1 MASQV
6 LEAELIEPVD
16 INLGDNS
23 SNLALGGTIA
33 VSIIFILLSALIGSS
48 ITKDL
53 NPANSGD
60 NLQGEQIYFSWS
72 EPEYM
77 PRHEECIDPNNGQDE
92 GYIGYGIGYE
102 PSLSIDSEGNLFV
115 TAHKDLRWG
124 GEGNPFAPVIGGNL
138 DTWYACEDGEMTS
151 WDYWASWFWISND
164 GGETWGHGENFE
176 PTPGNLVNS
185 AVGSV
190 SGSGSECLGDEGDIA
205 VDANDV
211 VYYLDTTLEDNWW
224 HKFTDGGNT
233 YISPSVCER
242 MQTMAADDRP
252 WVSAQGDGII
262 HYLGNS
268 GASPPECTA
277 DVGRYWYYHS
287 ESGGAPF
294 SQCYAMP
301 GGWSTISSQ
310 NNGPYV
316 FVAQEDADSD
326 SGTVQVRV
334 SPEYGRGTGPGP
346 SDGTWLEPVTVGPRT
361 GNCPEGYP
369 VVNNNE
375 GGMVVVTWADCPN
388 GNTGPWEMNVAV
400 SYDNGTNW
408 SNWNAT
414 PFERGIAMYPFV
426 SITEDNIVSISFYG
440 LDFDQNNSQDGYV
453 EGKKW
458 YLYAGALRN
467 PMENDTWD
475 FKVVDPTPL
484 HTVTSYEQSEGDT
497 HALHDFFE
505 TVMSPDGDWIGIA
518 YQENVGEHPFE
529 ENEEQ
534 RYIKFV
540 RGDISSSHSIAESS
554 SQAKVSKIPWFEPNQ
569 LIIASRM

>member
-53 NPANSGD
+53 NPANIGD

-252 WVSAQGDGII
+252 WVAAQGDGII

-346 SDGTWLEPVTVGPRT
+346 SDGTWLEPVTVGPRN

-400 SYDNGTNW
+400 SYDNGTIW

-414 PFERGIAMYPFV
+414 PFDRGIAMYPFV

-440 LDFDQNNSQDGYV
+440 LDFDQDNSQDGYV

-458 YLYAGALRN
+458 YLYAGALRS

>member
-414 PFERGIAMYPFV
+414 PFDRGIAMYPFV

-440 LDFDQNNSQDGYV
+440 LDFDQDNSQDGYV

-458 YLYAGALRN
+458 YLYAGALRS

-540 RGDISSSHSIAESS
+540 RGDISSSHSIVESS

>member
-53 NPANSGD
+53 NPANIGD

-252 WVSAQGDGII
+252 WVAAQGDGII

-414 PFERGIAMYPFV
+414 PFDRGIAMYPFV

-440 LDFDQNNSQDGYV
+440 LDFDQDNSQDGYV

-458 YLYAGALRN
+458 YLYAGALRS

>member
-252 WVSAQGDGII
+252 WVAAQGDGII

-346 SDGTWLEPVTVGPRT
+346 SDGTWLEPVTVGPRN

-414 PFERGIAMYPFV
+414 PFDRGIAMYPFV

-440 LDFDQNNSQDGYV
+440 LDFDQDNSQDGYV

>member
-540 RGDISSSHSIAESS
+540 RGDISSSHSIVESS

>member
-400 SYDNGTNW
+400 SYD
-408 SNWNAT
+408 
-414 PFERGIAMYPFV
+414 
-426 SITEDNIVSISFYG
+426 
-440 LDFDQNNSQDGYV
+440 
-453 EGKKW
+453 
-458 YLYAGALRN
+458 
-467 PMENDTWD
+467 
-475 FKVVDPTPL
+475 
-484 HTVTSYEQSEGDT
+484 
-497 HALHDFFE
+497 
-505 TVMSPDGDWIGIA
+505 
-518 YQENVGEHPFE
+518 
-529 ENEEQ
+529 
-534 RYIKFV
+534 
-540 RGDISSSHSIAESS
+540 
-554 SQAKVSKIPWFEPNQ
+554 
-569 LIIASRM
+569 

>member
-6 LEAELIEPVD
+6 LEAELIEPVE

-53 NPANSGD
+53 NPANMGD

-252 WVSAQGDGII
+252 WVSTQGDGII

-414 PFERGIAMYPFV
+414 PFDRGIAMYPFV

-440 LDFDQNNSQDGYV
+440 LDFDQDNSQDGYV

-458 YLYAGALRN
+458 YLYAGALRS

>member
-6 LEAELIEPVD
+6 LEAELIEPSE
-16 INLGDNS
+16 INSGDNS
-23 SNLALGGTIA
+23 SSLALGGTIA

-48 ITKDL
+48 VTKDL

-60 NLQGEQIYFSWS
+60 NLQGEQVYFSWS

-77 PRHEECIDPNNGQDE
+77 PRHEECIDPNNGQDQ

-102 PSLSIDSEGNLFV
+102 PSLSIDSGGNLFV

-176 PTPGNLVNS
+176 PTPGNLANS
-185 AVGSV
+185 AVGSAT
-190 SGSGSECLGDEGDIA
+190 GAGSECLGDEGDIA

-252 WVSAQGDGII
+252 WVAAQGDGII

-268 GASPPECTA
+268 GASPPECSA

-316 FVAQEDADSD
+316 FVAQEDADTS
-326 SGTVQVRV
+326 SGTVQVRI

-346 SDGTWLEPVTVGPRT
+346 DDGTWLEPVEVGPRN

-388 GNTGPWEMNVAV
+388 GNTGAWEMNVAV

-426 SITEDNIVSISFYG
+426 SITEDNIVSIAFYG
-440 LDFDQNNSQDGYV
+440 LDFNQDNSQDGYV
-453 EGKKW
+453 QGKDW
-458 YLYAGALRN
+458 YLYAGALKN
-467 PMENDTWD
+467 PMQNDTWD
-475 FKVVDPTPL
+475 FRIVDPTPL
-484 HTVTSYEQSEGDT
+484 HTVTSYEEAEGDT

-505 TVMSPDGDWIGIA
+505 TVMSPEGDWMGIA

-540 RGDISSSHSIAESS
+540 RGDISPSHSVKESS
-554 SQAKVSKIPWFEPNQ
+554 SQSKVSKIPWFEPNQ